1 MDSVEES
8 LRKFLRSSD
17 FPLFQEDRE
26 KNRKRLNFSCFH
38 YFNYTNEDA
47 DALWLNIQ
55 VTWEICWKISKVKI
69 TREVDLWAGKRW
81 QLLRW
86 EMGRRIEERLGKG
99 LKRKMGTK
107 DGDERQVL
115 LILKRNMR
123 LLYILIRR
131 WQVSHFLMFSLVVFS
146 CFFFSSSFTMIF
158 NVDVRMRVK
167 QAQSSIFTLK
177 LINNIRFY
185 SYSWLGLLFESQT

>member
-1 MDSVEES
+1 MKKRLIHQMDSVEES

-17 FPLFQEDRE
+17 LPLFQEDGE

-99 LKRKMGTK
+99 LKRKMGTE
-107 DGDERQVL
+107 D
-115 LILKRNMR
+115 
-123 LLYILIRR
+123 
-131 WQVSHFLMFSLVVFS
+131 
-146 CFFFSSSFTMIF
+146 
-158 NVDVRMRVK
+158 
-167 QAQSSIFTLK
+167 
-177 LINNIRFY
+177 RFY
-185 SYSWLGLLFESQT
+185 RFWNAIWDCYTSWSEGDRFLIF